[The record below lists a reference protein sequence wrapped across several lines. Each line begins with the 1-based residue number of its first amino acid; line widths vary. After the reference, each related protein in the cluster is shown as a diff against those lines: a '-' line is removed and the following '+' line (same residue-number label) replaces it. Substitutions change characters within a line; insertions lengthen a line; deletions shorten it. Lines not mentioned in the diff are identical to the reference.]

1 MRIESRGILFN
12 RSLKCVYLRSCVATM
27 EQNLIS
33 KNTVKARV
41 WTKLKPV
48 RAQTKLTD

>member
-1 MRIESRGILFN
+1 MRVLAFMR
-12 RSLKCVYLRSCVATM
+12 CYTM

>member
-1 MRIESRGILFN
+1 MRYACT
-12 RSLKCVYLRSCVATM
+12 CVHALLLWSKTS
-27 EQNLIS
+27 NLIS